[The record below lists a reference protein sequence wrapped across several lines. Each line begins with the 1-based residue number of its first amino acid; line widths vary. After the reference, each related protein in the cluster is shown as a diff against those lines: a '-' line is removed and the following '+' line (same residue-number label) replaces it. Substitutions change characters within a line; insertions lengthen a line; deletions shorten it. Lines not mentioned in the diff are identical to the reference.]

1 MKYRITL
8 TEEQACITQNALEEY
23 FRLRYGQAID
33 FSNDICSQHCDLSTD
48 NPNHARIFDQF
59 IVRRDAVTD
68 MMRAVFSVAFGARH
82 CLEKPKDCK
91 EAETIWDA
99 IRTARGN
106 NHWNK
111 AFQSG
116 AEPIP
121 DIEVIDA

>member
-8 TEEQACITQNALEEY
+8 TEEQARITQIAIEEY

-33 FSNDICSQHCDLSTD
+33 FSNDLCSQNCDLSPD

-59 IVRRDAVTD
+59 IVRRDAVAD
-68 MMRAVFSVAFGARH
+68 MMRAVFSVAFGARLY
-82 CLEKPKDCK
+82 CEKPKDCK

-99 IRTARGN
+99 IRTARKD
-106 NHWNK
+106 NHWNE
-111 AFQSG
+111 AFQMG

-121 DIEVIDA
+121 DIEVIDE